1 MLSGPQQQFANGIAA
16 GLNQTEAYRAAYP
29 DSSPAS
35 AMSNAPRLMGNDE
48 IQDEVARLRKS
59 VEKEFS
65 MSRAEWLER
74 FKSLADNSE
83 MVGELAVTKACLREI
98 GLAMPGWYAPAGV
111 KLEGDVEINVTIGT

>member
-1 MLSGPQQQFANGIAA
+1 MLSGPHQKFAEGIAS
-16 GLNQTEAYRAAYP
+16 GLNQTRAYMAAYP
-29 DSSPAS
+29 DAS
-35 AMSNAPRLMGNDE
+35 EESARRLGSQLLTNVDVASKVDE
-48 IQDEVARLRKS
+48 LQKK

-65 MSRAEWLER
+65 MTRAEWLER

-111 KLEGDVEINVTIGT
+111 KLEGDVEINVTIGA